1 MPPELTAALALCR
14 NLPSPPGIAL
24 RIIELAQDPEAD
36 ITTAADIIAI
46 DMALSARMLR
56 IANSPLYAS
65 RRRIENLG
73 QALTMLGLNATVSLA
88 LGFTVTQG
96 LTAPGAGQDLRERAW
111 RRSILSALAA
121 SLLGQ
126 ARGLRKAEE
135 LMLAGLLQD
144 LGILVLAQAQPDTY
158 LPLLRQAADND
169 ALVAL
174 EREHLHC
181 THAEVGALMAEQW
194 DLPRYLVD
202 SIARSESPADAEDNF
217 QTCVALSGA
226 VADIWL
232 SADAD
237 AAREHALQLVNERLQ
252 LDSAQ
257 FDQVLARISDAL
269 PDISALFETSLLSP
283 SRVQQLIDHA
293 QELATLRNLRE
304 MQDAAQARQ
313 RADEFEA
320 GGNIDASAEWLRKSG
335 LAKADKKAD
344 RVAAEGIIVAAQD
357 GNKAVLVEVNS
368 ETDFVAKDSNFLDF
382 TKAVG
387 ATALS
392 SGAADIDALKAAKL
406 PTGETIEEARAA
418 VIAKVGEKV
427 DVRRIVR
434 LESTNNVAAYV
445 HGGRIGVL
453 VELAGGDA
461 ELARGLAMHVAAM
474 NPPHNKAADVPAEF
488 VAKEKEIELAKMTD
502 KDKSKPADILE
513 KIISGKIAKIVNEVT
528 LYGQPYVLDT
538 NQSVE
543 QVLKAAGAD
552 VVGFKRLA
560 VGEGIEKVV
569 EDYAAEVMKQAGLA

>member
-1 MPPELTAALALCR
+1 MEITA
-14 NLPSPPGIAL
+14 
-24 RIIELAQDPEAD
+24 
-36 ITTAADIIAI
+36 
-46 DMALSARMLR
+46 
-56 IANSPLYAS
+56 
-65 RRRIENLG
+65 
-73 QALTMLGLNATVSLA
+73 SL
-88 LGFTVTQG
+88 VKE
-96 LTAPGAGQDLRERAW
+96 LRERTGAGMMECKK
-111 RRSILSALAA
+111 ALT
-121 SLLGQ
+121 
-126 ARGLRKAEE
+126 E
-135 LMLAGLLQD
+135 
-144 LGILVLAQAQPDTY
+144 
-158 LPLLRQAADND
+158 N
-169 ALVAL
+169 
-174 EREHLHC
+174 
-181 THAEVGALMAEQW
+181 
-194 DLPRYLVD
+194 
-202 SIARSESPADAEDNF
+202 
-217 QTCVALSGA
+217 
-226 VADIWL
+226 
-232 SADAD
+232 
-237 AAREHALQLVNERLQ
+237 
-252 LDSAQ
+252 
-257 FDQVLARISDAL
+257 
-269 PDISALFETSLLSP
+269 
-283 SRVQQLIDHA
+283 
-293 QELATLRNLRE
+293 
-304 MQDAAQARQ
+304 
-313 RADEFEA
+313 
-320 GGNIDASAEWLRKSG
+320 GGDIDASAEWLRKSG

-357 GNKAVLVEVNS
+357 GNKAVLVEINS

-382 TKAVG
+382 SKAVA

-474 NPPHNKAADVPAEF
+474 NPPHNKAADVPADF
-488 VAKEKEIELAKMTD
+488 VAKEKEIELAKMSD

-543 QVLKAAGAD
+543 QVLKAAGGD